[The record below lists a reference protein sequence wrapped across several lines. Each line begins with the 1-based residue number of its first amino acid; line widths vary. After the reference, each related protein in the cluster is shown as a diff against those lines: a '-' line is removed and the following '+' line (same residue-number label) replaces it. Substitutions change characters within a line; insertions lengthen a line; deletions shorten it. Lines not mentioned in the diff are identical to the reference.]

1 MDVAEHLSRGGSAA
15 SQSAAGRGYPSLR
28 MDFTSLTGQLS
39 SAGITRTRPPAP
51 IAADTATRAARRQAR
66 ANEAWA

>member
-1 MDVAEHLSRGGSAA
+1 MDVAEQLSRGGSAA

-51 IAADTATRAARRQAR
+51 ISPATGINAPY
-66 ANEAWA
+66 